1 MKSLLAAALLLTSSL
16 FASTV
21 TLTFVAYPDG
31 AAAPYDFTLNG
42 NPIKWI
48 CDTDFRTIS
57 PGDTWT
63 ATEDKVGQGPLGT
76 DLEQRTIAELM
87 LEEFAAPAG
96 SQQQADLQYAQWS
109 ILLPTNVLTAA
120 QSSDLSAATLFA
132 SNHPDAYFSNIVF
145 DDNPGPFQDG
155 GHEVPEPS
163 SLALLGSGLIGLGAL
178 ARRKLTA

>member
-1 MKSLLAAALLLTSSL
+1 MKTLLVAALLLSSSL

-21 TLTFVAYPDG
+21 TLTFVGYPNG

-57 PGDTWT
+57 VGDTWT
-63 ATEDKVGQGPLGT
+63 ATEDKVGQGSMGT
-76 DLEQRTIAELM
+76 DLQQRAIAELM

-96 SQQQADLQYAQWS
+96 SQAQIDFQTAQWS
-109 ILLPTNVLTAA
+109 VLLPSIVLSPSQTA
-120 QSSDLSAATLFA
+120 DLSAAMLFA
-132 SNHPDAYFSNIVF
+132 NNHPDAYFSGIVF
-145 DDNPGPFQDG
+145 DDNPGPFQNG

-163 SLALLGSGLIGLGAL
+163 SLALLGSGLIGLGAV
-178 ARRKLTA
+178 AKRRFSA